1 MNFEFLKNPFV
12 SGIICATIV
21 IILFFIDS
29 KIVKKKKEKK
39 EYIKIFIFVC
49 LTVGILIYVINIHEL
64 FIENKDMET
73 IKASVETPIIKGI
86 KKTLETGIADF

>member
-12 SGIICATIV
+12 SGIICATII

-39 EYIKIFIFVC
+39 EYIKIFTEEINTKTDGFVLNWEYLEAC
-49 LTVGILIYVINIHEL
+49 EIKVPEKLRWSKAKYINRH
-64 FIENKDMET
+64 MT
-73 IKASVETPIIKGI
+73 TAR
-86 KKTLETGIADF
+86 